1 MPFSKLTYKLS
12 DTESLLFYGD
22 DINHRHDFFIKANC
36 ALKDV
41 KTLFF
46 FDSRGISKDYEHSL
60 IKRIVDELGDSI
72 NYLIIGRPL
81 EITIWM
87 TLYNFVE
94 MNNLNLIKIFTNMG
108 FVDFTPKKQSI
119 IQQSIDQYT
128 PYFGSE
134 KTKIDFIE
142 QYASSTG
149 EILDLYMQDYPPAFL
164 TALHKLL
171 GGVEV
176 IILNTP
182 ELRHGYQ
189 FERER
194 PASFFQGVNK
204 SNAFNLGMNSFAKV
218 LTFTGYSELETYDGV
233 HYTDAGNNDIFQ
245 CLKPFLNSL

>member
-1 MPFSKLTYKLS
+1 MNLTYKLS
-12 DTESLLFYGD
+12 ATDDLLFYGD
-22 DINHRHDFFIKANC
+22 EINHRHDFFITANSK
-36 ALKDV
+36 LRDV
-41 KTLFF
+41 RTLFF

-60 IKRIVDELGDSI
+60 IKRIVDELGDSQC
-72 NYLIIGRPL
+72 YLIVGRPL

-87 TLYNFVE
+87 TLYNFVR
-94 MNNLNLIKIFTNMG
+94 MNNLNLTQIVTNMG

-119 IQQSIDQYT
+119 IQQSLYQYK

-134 KTKIDFIE
+134 KAKIDFIE
-142 QYASSTG
+142 QYASSAG

-164 TALHKLL
+164 LALQRLL
-171 GGVEV
+171 GGIDM

-204 SNAFNLGMNSFAKV
+204 SNAFNLEMSSFAKV
-218 LTFTGYSELETYDGV
+218 ITFTGYSELETYDGV
-233 HYTDAGNNDIFQ
+233 HYTDTGNDDIFQ
-245 CLKPFLNSL
+245 RLKPFLYSL